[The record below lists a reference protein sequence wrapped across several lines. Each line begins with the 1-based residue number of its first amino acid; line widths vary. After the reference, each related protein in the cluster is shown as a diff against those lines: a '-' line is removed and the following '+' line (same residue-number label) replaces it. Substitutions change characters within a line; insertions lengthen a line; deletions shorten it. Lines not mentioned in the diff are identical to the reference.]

1 VQHPIHISRV
11 LQSAL
16 RSNTHLIGTICLCK
30 MDVRFVE
37 QSTRVVMEE
46 SRNWTVIKFENR
58 TPKEEHERKD
68 STL

>member
-1 VQHPIHISRV
+1 VHHPIHISRI
-11 LQSAL
+11 LRSAL

-30 MDVRFVE
+30 MEIGFVE
-37 QSTRVVMEE
+37 QSTGVVMEE

>member
-1 VQHPIHISRV
+1 MQHPIHISRV

-16 RSNTHLIGTICLCK
+16 RSNTHLSGTICLCK

-46 SRNWTVIKFENR
+46 SRNWTAIKFENR